1 MGLVVGLGFGSY
13 IIHRSIVRRLQ
24 HRDDIDDGTNSLWD
38 VVFYKTM
45 INDDHESKIVHN
57 QEVSMRAVLLNAG
70 RSLLALYFFL
80 PGIMKFIDWDRHVAL
95 METHQMILIPLLLA
109 LAGILQIGA
118 SVCLFI
124 NKQVVVCALG
134 LAAMVLL
141 INVNLHDFWNLYE
154 GVDVKHEIQNF
165 VKNLAIFAGLLLLAA
180 INMDQSSK
188 AAMGEET
195 QSSDV

>member
-1 MGLVVGLGFGSY
+1 
-13 IIHRSIVRRLQ
+13 
-24 HRDDIDDGTNSLWD
+24 
-38 VVFYKTM
+38 
-45 INDDHESKIVHN
+45 
-57 QEVSMRAVLLNAG
+57 MRAVLLNAG

-80 PGIMKFIDWDRHVAL
+80 PGIMKFIDWDRHIAL
-95 METHQMILIPLLLA
+95 METHQMSMVSILLA
-109 LAGILQIGA
+109 LAGILQVGA

-154 GVDVKHEIQNF
+154 GVDAQHEIQNF
-165 VKNLAIFAGLLLLAA
+165 VKNLAIFAGLILLAA

-188 AAMGEET
+188 TAMDHET
-195 QSSDV
+195 QSIDA